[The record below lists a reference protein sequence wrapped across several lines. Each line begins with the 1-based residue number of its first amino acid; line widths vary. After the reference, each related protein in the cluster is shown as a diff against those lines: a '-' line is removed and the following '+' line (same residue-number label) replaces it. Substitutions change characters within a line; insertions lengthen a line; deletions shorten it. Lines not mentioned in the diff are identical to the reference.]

1 MKIDDS
7 KRENCAIEKS
17 KLDTWKQKIK
27 GWNKI
32 YMEFYDIFF

>member
-7 KRENCAIEKS
+7 KRENCSIEIS
-17 KLDTWKQKIK
+17 KIDTWKQKIK

-32 YMEFYDIFF
+32 